1 VLPKKYAVIRTT
13 LLASLLGLLTA
24 CSGNPNVEKLFD
36 ADPQLKQTP
45 NPATSPVVPPNN
57 PTQATLPDDFPDIP
71 RYPNAELIAGEPGN
85 TRWQSSDPSNAIAT
99 FYQQQLQSN
108 NWEIVT
114 PFSTTGENGETS
126 LVARKNDLEVK
137 IAIVQSSPN
146 TEYAIAYQQAN
157 AASPT
162 PNPTPTPTVAT
173 TPTEFSDLETIP
185 EPWRGYVEN
194 LAALGVLSANPPQSD
209 RFDPNAIIT
218 RREYARWL
226 VTANNQLHAN
236 QSNKQIRLASLS
248 DQPVF
253 KDVQRNDADFA
264 TIQGLAN
271 AGFLPSTLTG
281 DDSAVLFRPDAPLT
295 REDLIAWK
303 VTLDLRK
310 ALPTASIDGVK
321 QTWGFQ
327 DATKINPKALQAL
340 YADYQNGAQA
350 NIGRAFGSTTLFQP
364 KKSVSRVEAAAVLW
378 YFGYQG
384 DGISAKE
391 ALTAQQAQSQNQ
403 TQTQ

>member
-1 VLPKKYAVIRTT
+1 VLPKKYVAIHTT

-24 CSGNPNVEKLFD
+24 CSGNPNIEKLFD

-45 NPATSPVVPPNN
+45 NPTVSPVAPTN
-57 PTQATLPDDFPDIP
+57 PTQATLPNDFPDIP
-71 RYPNAELIAGEPGN
+71 RYPDAELIAGEPGN

-108 NWEIVT
+108 NWQIVT
-114 PFSTTGENGETS
+114 PFSTTGENVETS

-137 IAIVQSSPN
+137 IAIAQSSPD
-146 TEYAIAYQQAN
+146 TEYVISYQQAN
-157 AASPT
+157 AASPA
-162 PNPTPTPTVAT
+162 PNPTPTIAT
-173 TPTEFSDLETIP
+173 TPTEFSDLETVS

-218 RREYARWL
+218 RREYVRWL
-226 VTANNQLHAN
+226 VTTNNQLYAN
-236 QSNKQIRLASLS
+236 QPNKQIRLASQS

-253 KDVQRNDADFA
+253 KDVQKNDPDFA

-271 AGFLPSTLTG
+271 AGYLPSPLTG

-295 REDLIAWK
+295 REDLIAPK
-303 VTLDLRK
+303 VALDLRK
-310 ALPTASIDGVK
+310 ALPTASIDGIK

-350 NIGRAFGSTTLFQP
+350 NISRAFGSTTLFQP
-364 KKSVSRVEAAAVLW
+364 KKTVTRVEAAAVLW

-391 ALTAQQAQSQNQ
+391 ALAAQQAQSQNQ
-403 TQTQ
+403 TQ

>member
-1 VLPKKYAVIRTT
+1 MLSKKYAVIRTT
-13 LLASLLGLLTA
+13 LFASLLGLLTA
-24 CSGNPNVEKLFD
+24 CSGNPNVEKLFE

-45 NPATSPVVPPNN
+45 NPTTSPIAPTDS
-57 PTQATLPDDFPDIP
+57 TQATLPNDFPDIP
-71 RYPNAELIAGEPGN
+71 RYPNAELIASEPGN

-108 NWEIVT
+108 NWQIVT

-126 LVARKNDLEVK
+126 LVARQNGLEVK
-137 IAIVQSSPN
+137 IAIAQSSPN
-146 TEYAIAYQQAN
+146 TEYVISYQQAN

-162 PNPTPTPTVAT
+162 PNPNPTPTVAT
-173 TPTEFSDLETIP
+173 TPIEFSDLETIS

-226 VTANNQLHAN
+226 VTANNQIYAN
-236 QSNKQIRLASLS
+236 QPNKQIRLASQS
-248 DQPVF
+248 DQPAF
-253 KDVQRNDADFA
+253 KDVPPNDPDFA

-271 AGFLPSTLTG
+271 AGYIPSPLTG

-295 REDLIAWK
+295 REELIAPK
-303 VTLDLRK
+303 VALDLRK
-310 ALPTASIDGVK
+310 SLPAASIDGIK

-364 KKSVSRVEAAAVLW
+364 KKTVTRVEAAAVLW

>member
-1 VLPKKYAVIRTT
+1 MLSKKYFTIRTA

-24 CSGNPNVEKLFD
+24 CSGNPNIEKLFD

-45 NPATSPVVPPNN
+45 NPTTSPVVPPNN
-57 PTQATLPDDFPDIP
+57 PTQETLPDDFPDIP
-71 RYPNAELIAGEPGN
+71 RYPNAELIAGEQGI
-85 TRWQSSDPSNAIAT
+85 TSWRSSDPDNAIAT
-99 FYQQQLQSN
+99 FYQQQLESN
-108 NWEIVT
+108 NWQIVT
-114 PFSTTGENGETS
+114 PFSPVVENGENV
-126 LVARKNDLEVK
+126 LIARQNGLEIK
-137 IAIVQSSPN
+137 ISISQSSPD
-146 TEYAIAYQQAN
+146 TEYIIAYQQAN

-173 TPTEFSDLETIP
+173 TPTEFSDLETIS

-236 QSNKQIRLASLS
+236 QPNKQIRLASQS

-253 KDVQRNDADFA
+253 KDVQKNDPDFA

-271 AGFLPSTLTG
+271 AGFLPSPLTG

-295 REDLIAWK
+295 REDLIAPK
-303 VTLDLRK
+303 VALDLRK
-310 ALPTASIDGVK
+310 ALPAASIDGIK

-364 KKSVSRVEAAAVLW
+364 KRTVSRVEAAAVLW

-403 TQTQ
+403 NQTQ

>member
-1 VLPKKYAVIRTT
+1 VLLKKYATIRTT

-24 CSGNPNVEKLFD
+24 CSGNPNIEKLFD

-45 NPATSPVVPPNN
+45 NPTTSPVAPTN
-57 PTQATLPDDFPDIP
+57 PTTQATLPDDFPDIP

-108 NWEIVT
+108 NWQIVT
-114 PFSTTGENGETS
+114 PFSTTSENGENA
-126 LVARKNDLEVK
+126 LVARQNDLEVK
-137 IAIVQSSPN
+137 IAIAQSSPN
-146 TEYAIAYQQAN
+146 TEYVISYQQAN

-162 PNPTPTPTVAT
+162 PNPNPTPTVAT
-173 TPTEFSDLETIP
+173 TPTEFSDLETIS

-226 VTANNQLHAN
+226 VTTNNQLYAN
-236 QSNKQIRLASLS
+236 QSNRQIRLASQS
-248 DQPVF
+248 DQPAF
-253 KDVQRNDADFA
+253 KDVPQSDPDFA
-264 TIQGLAN
+264 AIQGLAN

-281 DDSAVLFRPDAPLT
+281 DDSAMLFRPDAPLT

-303 VTLDLRK
+303 VALDLRK
-310 ALPTASIDGVK
+310 AFPTASIDGIK

-340 YADYQNGAQA
+340 YADYQNGAQS

-364 KKSVSRVEAAAVLW
+364 KKTVTRTEAAAVLW

-391 ALTAQQAQSQNQ
+391 ALTTEQAQSQNQ
-403 TQTQ
+403 N

>member
-1 VLPKKYAVIRTT
+1 VLSKKYAVIRTT
-13 LLASLLGLLTA
+13 LFASLLGLLTA
-24 CSGNPNVEKLFD
+24 CSGNPNVEKLFE

-45 NPATSPVVPPNN
+45 NPTTSPVAPTDS
-57 PTQATLPDDFPDIP
+57 TQATLPNDFPDIP
-71 RYPNAELIAGEPGN
+71 RYPNAELIASEPGN

-108 NWEIVT
+108 NWQIVT

-126 LVARKNDLEVK
+126 LVARQNGLEVK
-137 IAIVQSSPN
+137 IAIAQSSPN
-146 TEYAIAYQQAN
+146 TEYVISYQQAN

-162 PNPTPTPTVAT
+162 PNPNPTPTVAT
-173 TPTEFSDLETIP
+173 TPIEFSDLETVS
-185 EPWRGYVEN
+185 EPWRGYVED

-226 VTANNQLHAN
+226 VTANNQIYAN
-236 QSNKQIRLASLS
+236 QPNKQIRLASQS
-248 DQPVF
+248 DQPAF
-253 KDVQRNDADFA
+253 KDVPPNDPDFA

-271 AGFLPSTLTG
+271 AGYIPSPLTG

-295 REDLIAWK
+295 REELIAPK
-303 VTLDLRK
+303 VALDLRK
-310 ALPTASIDGVK
+310 SLPTASIDGIK

-364 KKSVSRVEAAAVLW
+364 KKTVTRVEAAAVLW

>member
-1 VLPKKYAVIRTT
+1 VLSKKYAVIRTT
-13 LLASLLGLLTA
+13 LFASLLGLLTA
-24 CSGNPNVEKLFD
+24 CSGNPNVEKLFE

-45 NPATSPVVPPNN
+45 NPTTSPIAPTDS
-57 PTQATLPDDFPDIP
+57 TQATLPNDFPDIP
-71 RYPNAELIAGEPGN
+71 RYPNAELIASEPGN

-108 NWEIVT
+108 NWQIVT

-126 LVARKNDLEVK
+126 LVARQNGLEVK
-137 IAIVQSSPN
+137 IAIAQSSPN
-146 TEYAIAYQQAN
+146 TEYVISYQQAN

-162 PNPTPTPTVAT
+162 PNPNPTPTVAT
-173 TPTEFSDLETIP
+173 TPIEFSDLETIS

-226 VTANNQLHAN
+226 VTANNQIYAN
-236 QSNKQIRLASLS
+236 QPNKQIRLASQS
-248 DQPVF
+248 DQPAF
-253 KDVQRNDADFA
+253 KDVPPNDPDFA

-271 AGFLPSTLTG
+271 AGYIPSPLTG

-295 REDLIAWK
+295 REELIAPK
-303 VTLDLRK
+303 VALDLRK
-310 ALPTASIDGVK
+310 SLPAASIDGIK

-364 KKSVSRVEAAAVLW
+364 KKTVTRVEAAAVLW